1 MSPARRCRHCSRA
14 SRARRSSAA
23 RLSREA
29 GSLPR
34 RQQRLVE
41 AWAELHEDELLAD
54 WQLLQS
60 GRVPLPIAPL

>member
-1 MSPARRCRHCSRA
+1 MPTTATRWQSIYTLSPIE
-14 SRARRSSAA
+14 
-23 RLSREA
+23 LVA

-41 AWAELHEDELLAD
+41 AWAELHEDELLVD
-54 WQLLQS
+54 WQLLQA